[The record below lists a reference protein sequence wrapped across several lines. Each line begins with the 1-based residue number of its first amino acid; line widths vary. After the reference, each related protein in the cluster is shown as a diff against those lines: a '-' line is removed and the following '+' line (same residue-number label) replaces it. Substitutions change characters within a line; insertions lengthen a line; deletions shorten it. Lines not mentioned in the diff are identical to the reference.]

1 MQGLRNILAVLRTAG
16 QTKRDNTDKSEAFL
30 IYRTLRDMNLSK
42 LVAQDVPL
50 FLSLLADLFPTVPP
64 PPKGDYPEVRA
75 RALYLCLT

>member
-1 MQGLRNILAVLRTAG
+1 MLRTAG

-64 PPKGDYPEVRA
+64 PPKGDYPEVCTYYVHA
-75 RALYLCLT
+75 CICIYV